1 MHGRFFIRGII
12 MEVRLIKPE
21 EAVDYLKISAAS
33 FIWKFNKDEDKEVEM
48 PVLGAFHEGKLIAG
62 VELFDFKCNYCGNL
76 VNTLVLSGVCSQP
89 EFRGMGAV
97 RAIFDEVGRTAVEND
112 ITAGF
117 LSPFSISY
125 YAKFGYAN
133 LNRTFAIRI
142 PFANLTHIPH
152 NNDVELY
159 TGEQLDE
166 LCELHNKCVFK
177 ENLMTLREDKKHFCD
192 TPLESADYTYIH
204 RNASG
209 EADGYVRFKVNR
221 PNDVVVEELFV
232 LCPDALYGLVG
243 FLRNYD
249 GITKTL
255 SVKKQYQGSPFACLA
270 DRISDISYEY
280 DSGMAGR
287 IYNLK
292 KLLENNAYPE
302 KYGRFS
308 ILSLDEFEQNKGIFD
323 VEYQN
328 GKATVTKRTD
338 GDYDISLTAP
348 AAARLL
354 LAGEG
359 HTAQT
364 AVYVDGVQL
373 KTDADDFFRA
383 FPHRATRF
391 TDSFWSI

>member
-1 MHGRFFIRGII
+1 
-12 MEVRLIKPE
+12 MEVRLIKPD

-33 FIWKFNKDEDKEVEM
+33 FIWKFDKNVDKEVEM
-48 PVLGAFHEGKLIAG
+48 PVLGAFHNGRLVAG

-76 VNTLVLSGVCSQP
+76 INTLVLSGVCSQP
-89 EFRGMGAV
+89 ESRGMGSV
-97 RAIFDEVGRTAVEND
+97 RAIFDEVGRTAIEND
-112 ITAGF
+112 IVAGF
-117 LSPFSISY
+117 LAPFSIEY
-125 YAKFGYAN
+125 YEKFGYSN
-133 LNRTFAIRI
+133 LNRTFAIRV
-142 PFANLTHIPH
+142 PFNRLNHIPH

-159 TGEQLDE
+159 TGEQFEE

-177 ENLMTLREDKKHFCD
+177 ENLMTIREDKKHFCSEPIEN
-192 TPLESADYTYIH
+192 TDYTYIH

-209 EADGYVRFKVNR
+209 EADGYVRFKIKR
-221 PNDVVVEELFV
+221 PEELVAEELFV
-232 LCPDALYGLVG
+232 LTPDALKGIVG

-249 GITKTL
+249 GIVKTL
-255 SVKKQYQGSPFACLA
+255 LVRKQYQGAPFACLA
-270 DRISDISYEY
+270 DRISDVSYEY
-280 DSGMAGR
+280 QGGYAGR

-308 ILSLDEFEQNKGIFD
+308 ILSLDELLQNKGIFD
-323 VEYQN
+323 VEYRN
-328 GKATVTKRTD
+328 GKATVTKRTN
-338 GDYDISLTAP
+338 GDYDIALTPP

-364 AVYVDGVQL
+364 AVYIDGVEL
-373 KTDADDFFRA
+373 KNDADDFFRA

-391 TDSFWSI
+391 TDSFWSV

>member
-1 MHGRFFIRGII
+1 

-48 PVLGAFHEGKLIAG
+48 PVMGAFHEGKLIAG
-62 VELFDFKCNYCGNL
+62 VELFDFRCNYCGNL
-76 VNTLVLSGVCSQP
+76 INTLVLSGVCSQP

-97 RAIFDEVGRTAVEND
+97 RAIFDEVGRTAVEKD

-117 LSPFSISY
+117 LAPFSISY
-125 YAKFGYAN
+125 YEKFGFAN
-133 LNRTFAIRI
+133 LNRNFAIRV

-152 NNDVELY
+152 NNDVELF
-159 TGEQLDE
+159 TGEQLDD
-166 LCELHNKCVFK
+166 LCELHNKCVFR
-177 ENLMTLREDKKHFCD
+177 ENLMTLREDKKHFCT
-192 TPLESADYTYIH
+192 TPLEDADYTYIH
-204 RNASG
+204 RNING
-209 EADGYVRFKVNR
+209 EADGYVRFRVNR

-232 LCPDALYGLVG
+232 LCPDALYALVG
-243 FLRNYD
+243 FLRCYD

-255 SVKKQYQGSPFACLA
+255 CVKKQYQGSPFACLA
-270 DRISDISYEY
+270 DRISDAVYEY
-280 DSGMAGR
+280 DKGMAGR

-292 KLLENNAYPE
+292 KLLENNIYPKE
-302 KYGRFS
+302 YGKFS
-308 ILSLDEFEQNKGIFD
+308 ILSLDNFEQNKGIFF
-323 VEYQN
+323 VEYQD
-328 GKATVTKRTD
+328 GKATVTQRTD

-364 AVYVDGVQL
+364 AVYIDGVTL

-391 TDSFWSI
+391 TDSFWSL

>member
-1 MHGRFFIRGII
+1 

-33 FIWKFNKDEDKEVEM
+33 FIWKFNKEEDKEVEI
-48 PVLGAFHEGKLIAG
+48 PVLGAFDNGKLIAG

-76 VNTLVLSGVCSQP
+76 INTLVLSGVCSQP

-97 RAIFDEVGRTAVEND
+97 RAIFDYVAQTAEEKN

-125 YAKFGYAN
+125 YEKFGFAN
-133 LNRTFAIRI
+133 LNRTFAIKV
-142 PFANLTHIPH
+142 PFANITHIPH
-152 NNDVELY
+152 CNDVELY
-159 TGEQLDE
+159 TGDQLEE
-166 LCELHNKCVFK
+166 LCELHNKCVFR

-204 RNASG
+204 RNSDG
-209 EADGYVRFKVNR
+209 EADGYVRFKVKR
-221 PNDVVVEELFV
+221 PDEVCVDELFV
-232 LCPDALYGLVG
+232 LSPDALSGLIG

-249 GITKTL
+249 GITKFL
-255 SVKKQYQGSPFACLA
+255 RVKRQYQGSPFACLA
-270 DRISDISYEY
+270 DRISDITYEY
-280 DSGMAGR
+280 DYGMAGR

-292 KLLENNAYPE
+292 QLLENNEYPVE
-302 KYGRFS
+302 YGKFS
-308 ILSLDEFEQNKGIFD
+308 ILSIDTIECNTGIFD

-328 GKATVTKRTD
+328 GKGVVSRRD
-338 GDYDISLTAP
+338 SGEYDISLTAP

-359 HTAQT
+359 HTSQT
-364 AVYVDGVQL
+364 AVYIDGVTL
-373 KTDADDFFRA
+373 RTPAKDFFRA

-391 TDSFWSI
+391 TDSCWSI

>member
-1 MHGRFFIRGII
+1 

-33 FIWKFNKDEDKEVEM
+33 FIWKFDKDVDKEVEI
-48 PVLGAFHEGKLIAG
+48 PVLGAFHDGKLIAG
-62 VELFDFKCNYCGNL
+62 IELFDFKCNYCGNL
-76 VNTLVLSGVCSQP
+76 INTLVLSGVCSQP
-89 EFRGMGAV
+89 EYRGMGSV

-112 ITAGF
+112 IVAGF

-125 YAKFGYAN
+125 YEKFGFAN
-133 LNRTFAIRI
+133 LNRTFAVRV
-142 PFANLTHIPH
+142 PFHNLTHIPH

-159 TGEQLDE
+159 TGEQLEE

-177 ENLMTLREDKKHFCD
+177 ENLMTIREDKKHFCQK
-192 TPLESADYTYIH
+192 PLEEADYTYIH

-209 EADGYVRFKVNR
+209 EADGYVRFNVKR
-221 PNDVVVEELFV
+221 PDELVAEELFV
-232 LCPDALYGLVG
+232 LTPDALKGIVG

-249 GITKTL
+249 GIVKTL
-255 SVKKQYQGSPFACLA
+255 LVKKQYQGSPFACLA
-270 DRISDISYEY
+270 DRIDGISYEY
-280 DSGMAGR
+280 QYGYAGR

-292 KLLENNAYPE
+292 KLLENNVYPQE
-302 KYGRFS
+302 YGRFS
-308 ILSLDEFEQNKGIFD
+308 ILSLDNLEQNKGIFD

-328 GKATVTKRTD
+328 GKATVTQRTD
-338 GDYDISLTAP
+338 GDYDISLTPP

-359 HTAQT
+359 HTAET
-364 AVYVDGVQL
+364 ALYIDGVEL
-373 KTDADDFFRA
+373 KNNADDFFRA